1 MLNMEIMSMNEK
13 TKIIKRKTRKEKTI
27 NDSDIFFRYS
37 MLSLLAIFL
46 LFVFKIMG
54 FLILPLFIVSTA
66 FISLAETAQRIEHL
80 DEKIKEQTKIILK
93 EIKKGE
99 KK

>member
-1 MLNMEIMSMNEK
+1 MVEK
-13 TKIIKRKTRKEKTI
+13 TKIIKRKTRKEKTL

-46 LFVFKIMG
+46 LFVFNFG
-54 FLILPLFIVSTA
+54 EFLILPLFVISA
-66 FISLAETAQRIEHL
+66 IFISMAETTQRFEYL
-80 DEKIKEQTKIILK
+80 DKIIKEQTEIIKK

-99 KK
+99 KNE